1 MVRNMKLLTQ
11 GGSPRRQ
18 TGTMDDFVSTPGT
31 CSGSGPA
38 DNMVPGSPEAPQ
50 QMVPK
55 KTPWR
60 SSPPAIKQQKKRN

>member
-1 MVRNMKLLTQ
+1 
-11 GGSPRRQ
+11 
-18 TGTMDDFVSTPGT
+18 MDDFVSTPGT

-50 QMVPK
+50 QMAPK

-60 SSPPAIKQQKKRN
+60 GSDRSHDIRANAEEDRHQQPHTRPPDSSP